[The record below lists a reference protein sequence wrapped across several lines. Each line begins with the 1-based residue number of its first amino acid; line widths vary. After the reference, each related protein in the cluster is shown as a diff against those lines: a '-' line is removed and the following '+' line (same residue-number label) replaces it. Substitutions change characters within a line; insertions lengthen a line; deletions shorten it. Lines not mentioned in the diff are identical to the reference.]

1 MSSSLN
7 RIAVLASGGDAPGMN
22 ACIRAV
28 VRSALHRGLSISG
41 VLRGYEGLIGGGFRE
56 LFYDDVSNIIQRGG
70 SILLSARSEA
80 FMTAG
85 GRAAAACSM
94 RERSMDGLVVIGGD
108 GSFRGAD
115 ALAREQGIAVVGVPG
130 TIDNDVWG
138 TDYTIGYDTAVNTA
152 LDAVDRIKDTAASH
166 ERFFII
172 EVMGRTAGFI
182 ALEVGV
188 GCGAEAILMP
198 ETLTDVAALAVLIR
212 MRRDTGRKSS
222 IMICAEGDEEGG
234 ASQIAA
240 RLKSDHGIDSHVT
253 VLGHVQRGGS
263 PTTSDRVL
271 ATKLGWAAVD
281 ALCDGAAPC
290 MVGEVSRCIV
300 RHPLADS
307 WTKKKDLDPELVR
320 LAALL

>member
-1 MSSSLN
+1 MPPGMN

-28 VRSALHRGLSISG
+28 VRSALHRGLCVSG
-41 VLRGYEGLIGGGFRE
+41 VLRGYQGLIEGDFRDLE
-56 LFYDDVSNIIQRGG
+56 TGDVSNIIQRGG
-70 SILLSARSEA
+70 SILFSARSEA
-80 FMTAG
+80 FLSPG
-85 GRAAAACSM
+85 GRAAAADSL
-94 RERSMDGLVVIGGD
+94 RRGGVDGLVVIGGD

-130 TIDNDVWG
+130 TIDNDIWG

-166 ERFFII
+166 ERLFIV
-172 EVMGRTAGFI
+172 EVMGRSAGFI

-188 GCGAEAILMP
+188 GGGAEAILLP
-198 ETLTDVAALAVLIR
+198 ETKTDIPALAAMIR
-212 MRRDTGRKSS
+212 ERLGNGRKSS
-222 IMICAEGDEEGG
+222 ILVCAEGDEGGG
-234 ASQIAA
+234 AREVAL
-240 RLKSDHGIDSHVT
+240 RLEADQGIDSHVT

-271 ATKLGWAAVD
+271 ASKLGWAAVE
-281 ALCDGAAPC
+281 ALCEGAAPC
-290 MVGEVSRCIV
+290 MVGEVSRRIV

-307 WTKKKDLDPELVR
+307 WSFKKEIDPELVR
-320 LAALL
+320 LAGLL